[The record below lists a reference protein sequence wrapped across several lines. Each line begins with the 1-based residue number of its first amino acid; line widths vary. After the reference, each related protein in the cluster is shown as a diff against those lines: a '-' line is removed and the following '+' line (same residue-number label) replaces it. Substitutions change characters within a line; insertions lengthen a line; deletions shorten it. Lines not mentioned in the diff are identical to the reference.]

1 MCISS
6 RSCLNYD
13 YDYDDCYYYYYL
25 SRYHYYHLYLSI
37 LARFL
42 TIATIITI
50 YNDYNVKPA
59 VNPNSLLALFQIL
72 SPATFTWRRTL
83 LSVS

>member
-50 YNDYNVKPA
+50 
-59 VNPNSLLALFQIL
+59 
-72 SPATFTWRRTL
+72 TT
-83 LSVS
+83 